1 MGLVSVYITAVSFED
16 TRMVR
21 LISYAWTMV
30 PQIFY
35 TGWIDPALNNL
46 PDGGEALRARQIR
59 LLARVRHYTSLVL
72 VCVFRAHQ
80 SSVFVRVPG

>member
-35 TGWIDPALNNL
+35 TGWIDPYKCKTYRIDPALQFPL
-46 PDGGEALRARQIR
+46 EIALI
-59 LLARVRHYTSLVL
+59 Y
-72 VCVFRAHQ
+72 
-80 SSVFVRVPG
+80 